1 LPVRRGSSGSQPD
14 NQPLTAFVP
23 HFYQQET
30 SITHKQEQQETLSP
44 NTKRILIVDNESDIT
59 LTFKKGLETETN
71 ENGLFKVYTY
81 NDPLEGLSQFKP
93 NFYDLLLVDINM
105 PKMDGFEFS
114 TKILE
119 LDVNIRICF
128 MSSGL
133 INQEALRE
141 QYPTLSIGCFI
152 KKPLEIRDLV
162 RRLKAELE

>member
-1 LPVRRGSSGSQPD
+1 LPIRRGSSGSQPD

-59 LTFKKGLETETN
+59 LTFKKALETETN